1 MGENRANPSL
11 AGALDL
17 HLALSR
23 TRPARSLQDA
33 LRTAVLDGRLVA
45 GTRLPAARALAA
57 DLGVARGTV
66 ADAYAQLAA
75 EGWLE
80 SRVGAG
86 TWVGRRVVGPT
97 PDPPSPGRPRLPL
110 DLRAGVP
117 DPSSFPRGPWLAAA
131 RRALADA
138 PDAALGYGDPRGA
151 EPLRVALAAYLGRA
165 RGVRTD
171 PDRVV
176 VTHGFADLL
185 SLVARA
191 LVARG
196 ARRAVVEQYGHAAHR
211 AVLAAAG
218 LEVVALPV
226 DGGGADVSLLD
237 AVGRERPVDVVLLT
251 PAHQFPTGVP
261 LSPARRGALVAWAAR
276 TGATVVED
284 DYDGELR
291 YDRRAVGALQ
301 ALAPDHV
308 VYAGT
313 ASKALA
319 PGVGLAW
326 GAVPAGLL
334 DAVVAQRRVLGGSP
348 DAIGQLTLARFLTDH
363 EYDRAVRRARA
374 RYRARRERLA
384 ALVAEHLP
392 GGRLLGLPAGLQA
405 VLELPPGT
413 DEDAVVDRAA
423 RRGAELLALGAYAVD
438 PGLPG
443 AGAPTTGSPLPSRAP
458 AVVVGYGAPRDH
470 QVEQAFATLLREI
483 DPLSGT
489 SPRRSSRGA
498 TGAPPGRGRRSAE
511 SS

>member
-1 MGENRANPSL
+1 M
-11 AGALDL
+11 
-17 HLALSR
+17 
-23 TRPARSLQDA
+23 
-33 LRTAVLDGRLVA
+33 
-45 GTRLPAARALAA
+45 
-57 DLGVARGTV
+57 
-66 ADAYAQLAA
+66 
-75 EGWLE
+75 
-80 SRVGAG
+80 
-86 TWVGRRVVGPT
+86 
-97 PDPPSPGRPRLPL
+97 
-110 DLRAGVP
+110 P

-151 EPLRVALAAYLGRA
+151 EPLRAALAAYLGRA

-191 LVARG
+191 LVAGG
-196 ARRAVVEQYGHAAHR
+196 ARRAAVEQYGHAAHR
-211 AVLAAAG
+211 AILAAAG

-226 DGGGADVSLLD
+226 DDAGADVSVLVD
-237 AVGRERPVDVVLLT
+237 GAPGRERPVDVVLLT

-326 GAVPAGLL
+326 GAVPARLL
-334 DAVVAQRRVLGGSP
+334 DDVVAQRRALGGSP
-348 DAIGQLTLARFLTDH
+348 DAIGQLTLARFLADH

-392 GGRLLGLPAGLQA
+392 GGRLLGLSAGLQA

-423 RRGAELLALGAYAVD
+423 RSGVELLALGAYAVD
-438 PGLPG
+438 PVLPA
-443 AGAPTTGSPLPSRAP
+443 AGAPTDAAPLPARAP

-483 DPLSGT
+483 GPLSGT

-498 TGAPPGRGRRSAE
+498 TGAPRARGRRTAG

>member
-1 MGENRANPSL
+1 MGETRANPSL

-17 HLALSR
+17 HLALSP

-97 PDPPSPGRPRLPL
+97 PAPPSPGRPRLPL

-117 DPSSFPRGPWLAAA
+117 DPSPFPRGPWLAAA

-196 ARRAVVEQYGHAAHR
+196 ARRAAVEQYGHAAHR

-218 LEVVALPV
+218 LEVAALPV
-226 DGGGADVSLLD
+226 DDGGADVSLLD
-237 AVGRERPVDVVLLT
+237 ALGRERPVDVVLLT

-301 ALAPDHV
+301 ALDPDHV

-334 DAVVAQRRVLGGSP
+334 DDVVAQRRVLGGSP
-348 DAIGQLTLARFLTDH
+348 DAIGQLTLARFLADH

-384 ALVAEHLP
+384 TLVAEHLP

-423 RRGAELLALGAYAVD
+423 RRGAELLALGAYAVE

-443 AGAPTTGSPLPSRAP
+443 AGAPATGSPPPSRAP

-498 TGAPPGRGRRSAE
+498 TGAPPGRGRRSAG

>member
-1 MGENRANPSL
+1 MGEIRANPSL

-17 HLALSR
+17 HLALSP

-97 PDPPSPGRPRLPL
+97 PAPPSPGRPRLPL

-196 ARRAVVEQYGHAAHR
+196 ARRAAVEQYGHAAHR

-226 DGGGADVSLLD
+226 DDGGADVSLLD
-237 AVGRERPVDVVLLT
+237 ALGRERPVEVVLLT

-334 DAVVAQRRVLGGSP
+334 DDVVAQRRVLGGSP
-348 DAIGQLTLARFLTDH
+348 DAIGQLTLARFLADH

-384 ALVAEHLP
+384 TLVAEHLP

-423 RRGAELLALGAYAVD
+423 RRGAELLALGAYAVE

-443 AGAPTTGSPLPSRAP
+443 AGAPTTGSPPPSRAP

-498 TGAPPGRGRRSAE
+498 TGAPGGRGRRSAG

>member
-1 MGENRANPSL
+1 MGETQANPSH

-17 HLALSR
+17 HVALSP

-33 LRTAVLDGRLVA
+33 LRDAVLDGRLA
-45 GTRLPAARALAA
+45 PGTRLPAGRALAA

-86 TWVGRRVVGPT
+86 TWVAHRVVGPT
-97 PDPPSPGRPRLPL
+97 AAPAPAAPRRLPL
-110 DLRAGVP
+110 DLRAGIP
-117 DPSSFPRGPWLAAA
+117 DPTGFPRGPWLAAA

-138 PDAALGYGDPRGA
+138 PDAGLGYLDPRGVL
-151 EPLRVALAAYLGRA
+151 PLRAALAAYLGRA

-171 PDRVV
+171 ADRTV

-185 SLVARA
+185 ALVARA
-191 LVARG
+191 LAARG
-196 ARRAVVEQYGHAAHR
+196 ARRVAVEQYGHGAHR
-211 AVLAAAG
+211 AVLRAAG
-218 LEVVALPV
+218 LDVVALPV
-226 DGGGADVSLLD
+226 DDGGADVAALD
-237 AVGRERPVDVVLLT
+237 VARVDAVLLT

-334 DAVVAQRRVLGGSP
+334 DDVVAQRRVLGGSP
-348 DAIGQLTLARFLTDH
+348 DGVGQLTLARFLADH

-374 RYRARRERLA
+374 RYRTRRERLA
-384 ALVAEHLP
+384 AVVAEHLP
-392 GGRLLGLPAGLQA
+392 GCRLRGLPAGLQA
-405 VLELPPGT
+405 VLELPAGA
-413 DEDAVVDRAA
+413 DEDAVVARAA
-423 RRGAELLALGAYAVD
+423 RDGLDLLPLGAYAVD
-438 PGLPG
+438 ASMADPSPRGSG
-443 AGAPTTGSPLPSRAP
+443 RSTGRTARDARAP

-470 QVEQAFATLLREI
+470 QVERAFDALVRAVRPVATRAR
-483 DPLSGT
+483 GT
-489 SPRRSSRGA
+489 
-498 TGAPPGRGRRSAE
+498 
-511 SS
+511 